1 MLIVK
6 NDTKTL
12 QYHDS
17 FKEQF
22 DKENKEYFEVD
33 DNSEL
38 AQKIL
43 SAHEYELVLGTKT
56 IIDTEIYTELEDYIK
71 ETIENPETVEVI
83 DINIVKSYEQY
94 LLEHPKPPTPFEKAK
109 GKYNAADKASLNHM
123 DIVKRIEI
131 LEELLMLKEG

>member
-43 SAHEYELVLGTKT
+43 SAKVFEPV
-56 IIDTEIYTELEDYIK
+56 
-71 ETIENPETVEVI
+71 IENGEVI

>member
-1 MLIVK
+1 MLIRCK
-6 NDTKTL
+6 NNEWLSYEDT
-12 QYHDS
+12 

-22 DKENKEYFEVD
+22 NSTNVKYYCIGDFVLAKKIQLSKVFEPV
-33 DNSEL
+33 
-38 AQKIL
+38 
-43 SAHEYELVLGTKT
+43 
-56 IIDTEIYTELEDYIK
+56 
-71 ETIENPETVEVI
+71 IENGEVI

>member
-1 MLIVK
+1 LVCAGVKEDIMLIIIDK
-6 NDTKTL
+6 NTKKVINNMGTNSAFPDGNIPNVVL
-12 QYHDS
+12 
-17 FKEQF
+17 
-22 DKENKEYFEVD
+22 KENEQAIRIH

-38 AQKIL
+38 AQKIQL
-43 SAHEYELVLGTKT
+43 SKVFEPV
-56 IIDTEIYTELEDYIK
+56 
-71 ETIENPETVEVI
+71 IENGEVI